1 MLIGSSPCFRR
12 CVGLLTRYAAF
23 DAPVLIHG
31 ETGTGKELA
40 ARHVHYTSARRD
52 RAFVPVNCGA
62 IPDTLVESELFGHSR
77 GAFTDAKTAQVGL
90 VELAAGGT
98 LFLDEVDSL
107 SARAQVGL
115 LRFLQDFEYRPVGAG
130 ATRTANVRVLAATN
144 APLDALIECGTF
156 RRDLLYRLNALE
168 VRIPAL
174 RQRPDDVPLLAAHF
188 LERAGRLLC
197 AGARR
202 FTDDSLALLAAYPW
216 PGNIREL
223 ENVALRAAAIADS
236 EDVGVD
242 CIVAAEPALASVR
255 VDARTQSR
263 VEVYSVAKGLA
274 MRAFERG
281 YLEDL
286 MRCVDG
292 NVSRAA
298 RLAGTERRQ
307 LGRLL
312 KKHGL
317 GRTPALN

>member
-40 ARHVHYTSARRD
+40 ARHVHYASARRD

-77 GAFTDAKTAQVGL
+77 GAFTDAKTAQAGL
-90 VELAAGGT
+90 IELAAGGT

-107 SARAQVGL
+107 SARAQVAL
-115 LRFLQDFEYRPVGAG
+115 LRFLQDFEYRPVGSCA
-130 ATRTANVRVLAATN
+130 ARTANVRVLAATN
-144 APLDALIECGTF
+144 APLDALIERGAF

-168 VRIPAL
+168 VWIPAL
-174 RQRPDDVPLLAAHF
+174 RQRAEDVPLLATHF
-188 LERAGRLLC
+188 LERAGRLLR
-197 AGARR
+197 GGVRR
-202 FTDDSLALLAAYPW
+202 FTDDALALLAAYPW

-223 ENVALRAAAIADS
+223 ENLALRAAALVDAEEI
-236 EDVGVD
+236 DVDGLV
-242 CIVAAEPALASVR
+242 VAEPAFAAVRAGPRLLA
-255 VDARTQSR
+255 R

-274 MRAFERG
+274 MHAFERG

-286 MRCVDG
+286 MRRVDG

-317 GRTPALN
+317 GRLPTLN